1 MFKEI
6 ALMVW
11 MMWPIIPI
19 LLIPVH
25 LSPKFWRKINIL
37 TYLFLLALWLP
48 VAYLIL
54 LSQDLLLQI
63 AVEFPIF
70 IITFGL
76 ILIITGVIIHIWTA
90 KLLGIK
96 ALIGYNEIR
105 PDNERSNLITSSLFS
120 ITRHPTYLAHTSLW
134 LGFFLLTGFISLG
147 LLAIIDLLLSY
158 FIIIPLE
165 ERELVQRFGQEY
177 MDYEK
182 KVPKFFPR
190 FFRG

>member
-134 LGFFLLTGFISLG
+134 LGFFLLTGLISLG

-177 MDYEK
+177 MDDEK

>member
-134 LGFFLLTGFISLG
+134 LGFFLLTGLISLG

>member
-19 LLIPVH
+19 LLIPIH
-25 LSPKFWRKINIL
+25 LLPKFWRKINIF
-37 TYLFLLALWLP
+37 TYPFLLVIWLP

-54 LSQDLLLQI
+54 LSQELLLQI

-70 IITFGL
+70 IIILGL
-76 ILIITGVIIHIWTA
+76 ILIITGVIIHAWTA

-105 PDNERSNLITSSLFS
+105 PDNEKGNLITSSLFS

-147 LLAIIDLLLSY
+147 ILTIIDLLISY

-177 MDYEK
+177 MDYRK